1 MSEEQTTEVVTR
13 NPDGTFPKGVS
24 GNPAGRALGTK
35 TQLVQIK
42 QQLEAAVRAR
52 ISPTKIGQ
60 IVDKMIDLALE
71 GNVKAAKLILDKT
84 ISPAAVT
91 EEEESGDTKYVFVI
105 KNATFKKEAQALP
118 VAESVDA
125 EFTEVSGS

>member
-1 MSEEQTTEVVTR
+1 V
-13 NPDGTFPKGVS
+13 
-24 GNPAGRALGTK
+24 GTK
-35 TQLVQIK
+35 THLVQLK

-52 ISPTKIGQ
+52 IDSNKIGR

-91 EEEESGDTKYVFVI
+91 DEEEGGDTKYVFVI
-105 KNATFKKEAQALP
+105 KNATFKKSAQEGP
-118 VAESVDA
+118 VQATVDA

>member
-1 MSEEQTTEVVTR
+1 MEEQTTDVVAR

-24 GNPAGRALGTK
+24 GNPAGRAVGTK
-35 TQLVQIK
+35 THLVQLK

-52 ISPTKIGQ
+52 IDSNKIGR

-91 EEEESGDTKYVFVI
+91 DEEEGGDTKYVFVI
-105 KNATFKKEAQALP
+105 KNATFKKSDQEGPVQAT
-118 VAESVDA
+118 VDA

>member
-1 MSEEQTTEVVTR
+1 MTEEQTTEVVTR

-35 TQLVQIK
+35 THLVQVK
-42 QQLEAAVRAR
+42 QQLEAAVRANITPAK
-52 ISPTKIGQ
+52 ISK
-60 IVDKMIDLALE
+60 IVDKMIDMALE

-91 EEEESGDTKYVFVI
+91 EDEEGGDTKYVFVI
-105 KNATFKKEAQALP
+105 KNATFKKGAQDGPGPAT
-118 VAESVDA
+118 VDA

>member
-1 MSEEQTTEVVTR
+1 MEEQTTDVVAR

-24 GNPAGRALGTK
+24 GNPAGRAVGTK
-35 TQLVQIK
+35 THLVQLK

-52 ISPTKIGQ
+52 IDSNKIGR

-91 EEEESGDTKYVFVI
+91 DEEEGGDTKYVFVI
-105 KNATFKKEAQALP
+105 KNATFKKSAQEGP
-118 VAESVDA
+118 VQATVDA